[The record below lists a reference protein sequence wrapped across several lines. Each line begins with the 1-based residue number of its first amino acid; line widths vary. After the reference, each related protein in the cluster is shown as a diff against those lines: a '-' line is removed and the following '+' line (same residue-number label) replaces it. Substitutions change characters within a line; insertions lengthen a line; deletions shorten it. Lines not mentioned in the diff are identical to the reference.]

1 MKKVFAFAAISLITG
16 SNHVF
21 AAEDIKPGLWSI
33 SLESGVAA
41 SPDWKPQPFVS
52 NQCLTEADAQNPD
65 RLLLG
70 MGSSGATGCD
80 FSNRQYS
87 GNTLTFDVTCA
98 GTLGIKGHGQVTFSP
113 TKVDGFLNVSMGGDM
128 KIDMQNTIHAN
139 YLGDCP
145 ASGGAIP

>member
-1 MKKVFAFAAISLITG
+1 MKTVFAFAAMSLVVG
-16 SNHVF
+16 LNPVL

-65 RLLLG
+65 RLLLSV
-70 MGSSGATGCD
+70 GSSGATGCD

-98 GTLGIKGHGQVTFSP
+98 GTLGIKGHGQVSYTP
-113 TKVDGFLNVSMGGDM
+113 NTVDGFLNISTGGE
-128 KIDMQNTIHAN
+128 IQVDMQNKIHAT

-145 ASGGAIP
+145 ATGGALP